1 MKVILKQDVEKL
13 GKVGDIVKVAPGYGR
28 NYLIPRNIATEATP
42 GNIKIVEQE
51 KRTQAKRDFREKEA
65 AAILAQDIVK
75 LTAKIKRKTG
85 EGGSLYGS
93 VTAMDI
99 ADFLVAHKVDID
111 KRKIQLDEPIKS
123 VGEYQVSIRLHRE
136 VSVPINVIVEP
147 ENEPE
152 AEPEAEKQ
160 ETGSDNAS

>member
-13 GKVGDIVKVAPGYGR
+13 GKAGDIVKVAPGYGR

-42 GNIKIVEQE
+42 GNVKIVEQE
-51 KRTQAKRDFREKEA
+51 RRAHARRDFREKEA
-65 AAILAQDIVK
+65 ATILAKDIVK
-75 LTAKIKRKTG
+75 LSPTIKRKTG

-99 ADFLVAHKVDID
+99 AEFLVAHKVDID

-136 VSVPINVIVEP
+136 VSVPIKVIVES

-152 AEPEAEKQ
+152 TEPEKES
-160 ETGSDNAS
+160 EDAS